1 MDNRSDAARGKILRR
16 DDVRVALVFKS
27 EFKAAWSSG
36 ASSRMVDTVEG
47 VLVRG
52 YVIVS
57 QRWRKCGPGKQVFF
71 GDVVERRRS
80 RSFRWLGNSLLDE
93 SAVVTPTA

>member
-1 MDNRSDAARGKILRR
+1 
-16 DDVRVALVFKS
+16 
-27 EFKAAWSSG
+27 
-36 ASSRMVDTVEG
+36 MVDTVEG

-57 QRWRKCGPGKQVFF
+57 PRWRKCGPGEQVLF

-80 RSFRWLGNSLLDE
+80 RSFWMVAQAVFWMSRRW
-93 SAVVTPTA
+93 